1 MEKDDLSRNIVFTS
15 NEKHMDPPH
24 SGAME
29 NCVSGSQVEFAAAVA
44 FLVGSPLQKSQPTAI
59 ESIQPSL
66 LIAQQLLEYGV
77 DPERVIRLISS

>member
-1 MEKDDLSRNIVFTS
+1 
-15 NEKHMDPPH
+15 MDQPQ
-24 SGAME
+24 SSAVE
-29 NCVSGSQVEFAAAVA
+29 NYVSGSQIEFAAALA
-44 FLVGSPLQKSQPTAI
+44 FLVGCPLQKSQPTAI